1 MPWRSKVATEHF
13 RGEVLPFALRG
24 AAFHVKH
31 CLFWNPRVLQ
41 EEIFGVAV
49 VLKVRALCAMCILA
63 IHNAFG
69 CGIENLPAKVQG
81 NLVTLC
87 HFDVTSGQEVV
98 EK

>member
-1 MPWRSKVATEHF
+1 
-13 RGEVLPFALRG
+13 
-24 AAFHVKH
+24 
-31 CLFWNPRVLQ
+31 LQ